1 MFCSQ
6 RGAWLT
12 SVDCLRSVILDTF
25 EQLSLCS
32 EAASE
37 LAIQALKNLIGLTKI
52 LLLPAWD
59 EKEGEEEEEEE
70 VVVTPG
76 RLSLRFVC
84 KRAVKLAN
92 QELVATPRNIVKRT
106 LVFNFLAAVFLTDE
120 AAGRL
125 AADDNGNCDLLRLV
139 LAPLQREIS
148 DPSANAELRAHCQ
161 EVVALLKAR
170 LPDELLSRELMAV
183 QLRLTR
189 VRGDRQVQK
198 KQAVI
203 LHPAVAAKRKIQQN
217 EAKRRAKKSRHKK

>member
-59 EKEGEEEEEEE
+59 EKEGEEEEE
-70 VVVTPG
+70 VATPG

-125 AADDNGNCDLLRLV
+125 AAAADDNGNCDLLRLV
-139 LAPLQREIS
+139 LVPLQREIS